1 MSNSQIKIGMV
12 ILMENNLDA
21 AIEFYKKLGFSLK
34 FHVKEKWAEFNIGE
48 IKLGLCPTTQQP
60 FERHTG
66 IVLEVKDLKQIQ
78 ADLKSKGIEFLTEI
92 KEAPHGLMVSLKD
105 PSGNIMDL
113 YQPTPEKI
121 KEFVQKVVKDN
132 N

>member
-1 MSNSQIKIGMV
+1 MSQQIKVGMI

-34 FHVKEKWAEFNIGE
+34 FHVKEKWAEFNVGD
-48 IKLGLCPTTQQP
+48 IKLGLCPTNQQP

-66 IVLEVKDLKQIQ
+66 MVLEVKDIKQIRNE
-78 ADLKSKGIEFLTEI
+78 LKSNGVEFLTEI
-92 KEAPHGLMVSLKD
+92 KEAPHGFMASIKD
-105 PSGNIMDL
+105 PGGNIMDL

-121 KEFVQKVVKDN
+121 KEFVQKVVKDKN
-132 N
+132 